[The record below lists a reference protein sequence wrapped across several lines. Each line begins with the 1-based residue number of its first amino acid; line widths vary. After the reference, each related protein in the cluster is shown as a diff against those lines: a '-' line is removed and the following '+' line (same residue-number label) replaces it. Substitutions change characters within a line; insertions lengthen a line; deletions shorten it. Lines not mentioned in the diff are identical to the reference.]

1 MTIKHLVISGGGSIG
16 LQFLGILQHL
26 NEHEFW
32 KIEEIENIY
41 ATSVGVMIA
50 ILLVLKYDWET
61 VIQYVVERPWH
72 DIFKLSGKQIV
83 EAFYNKGLY
92 DKKIFDVAFKPL
104 LEAKDLSLQIT
115 LKEFYE
121 YSHVFLHFYTFELNT
136 FKEVEINHLLNPD
149 LSLLTAL
156 SMSCAIPGVFMPICI
171 EKACYIDGGV
181 RANYPLSYCLENHN
195 DKNEILGINYI
206 LSKNVMC
213 EINEDSS
220 ILDFILGISMNAM
233 NFITNNTKSESLLY
247 EIICEMDESP
257 LSLSYVKKTLN
268 SSSERQLLIQ
278 EGYKVATNFLE
289 KVENVKEKMKN
300 EEKII
305 N

>member
-1 MTIKHLVISGGGSIG
+1 MTIKHVVISGGGSIG

-26 NEHEFW
+26 NEHQFW

-61 VIQYVVERPWH
+61 IIQYIVERPWH

-92 DKKIFDVAFKPL
+92 DKKIFDIAFKPL

-136 FKEVEINHLLNPD
+136 FKEVEINHILNPD
-149 LSLLTAL
+149 LSLLSAI

-181 RANYPLSYCLENHN
+181 RANYPLSYCLENHS
-195 DKNEILGINYI
+195 DKNEILGINYV

-289 KVENVKEKMKN
+289 KVENVKEKIKN
-300 EEKII
+300 EE
-305 N
+305 